1 MSHKHLLI
9 VLLVLTLIF
18 SACSLD
24 STGRAPLVWIDAPGD
39 GASVALGTSVAVM
52 AHASSNLGRVSQM
65 ALLVNDVPVINLA
78 LAPMIS
84 GVEGRGTWTPIMSGT
99 YNLQVRA
106 TAADGSSAT
115 SASVSVLVS
124 GAPTPAPLLYATHTP
139 TPTFTPITPLAL
151 PATRTPTPTFTP
163 ITPLALPAT
172 RTPTPTF
179 TPITPL
185 ALPATRTPTHTPTPT
200 FTRTPWPPA
209 QVNFRA
215 DNTSLT
221 SGQCTTLR
229 WDVEYA
235 AVVYLDG
242 SGVAG
247 HGTRQVCPNST
258 TTYRL
263 HVEAPSGNVD
273 RQVTITVSVPADTS
287 GPTISNITESND
299 PIKWP
304 PQCMPNQVTIS
315 AFVSDPSGVGM
326 VKLNYRVVEG
336 SRQGTWRSEGMSLTG
351 TSIYATTII
360 ASELQASL
368 NPPVNKVSTL
378 EYYIQA
384 FDTKGNQST
393 SPTRTVRIDYCLY

>member
-9 VLLVLTLIF
+9 ALLALTLF
-18 SACSLD
+18 SACSFD
-24 STGRAPLVWIDAPGD
+24 STYRFPPAEVWIDAPPD
-39 GASVALGTSVAVM
+39 GTQVVLGTGVAVM
-52 AHASSNLGRVSQM
+52 AHASFRSSQVSQM
-65 ALLVNDVPVINLA
+65 ALLVNGVPVMNLA
-78 LAPMIS
+78 ITRAVG
-84 GVEGRGTWTPIMSGT
+84 GVEGTGLWTPIMSGT

-106 TAADGSSAT
+106 AMSDASSVT
-115 SASVSVLVS
+115 STSVAVLVMG
-124 GAPTPAPLLYATHTP
+124 GAPTPAPLLAA

-151 PATRTPTPTFTP
+151 PITRTPTPTFTP
-163 ITPLALPAT
+163 ITPLALPI
-172 RTPTPTF
+172 TPTF
-179 TPITPL
+179 MP
-185 ALPATRTPTHTPTPT
+185 TRTPTPT

-215 DNTSLT
+215 DDTSLT
-221 SGQCTTLR
+221 SGQCTILR

-235 AVVYLDG
+235 TAVYLDG
-242 SGVAG
+242 SGVTG
-247 HGTRQVCPNST
+247 HGTRQVCPPST

-263 HVEAPSGNVD
+263 RVEAPSGNVE
-273 RQVTITVSVPADTS
+273 RQVTITVSAPADTS

-304 PQCMPNQVTIS
+304 PQCTPNQVTIS
-315 AFVSDPSGVGM
+315 AFVSDPSGVGT

-336 SRQGTWRSEGMSLTG
+336 SRQGTWRSEGMSLTS
-351 TSIYATTII
+351 TSIYATTVI

-368 NPPVNKVSTL
+368 NPPVTKGSGTL

-384 FDTKGNQST
+384 LDTKGNQST

>member
-9 VLLVLTLIF
+9 VLLALTLVL
-18 SACSLD
+18 SACD
-24 STGRAPLVWIDAPGD
+24 STGRAPSPLVWMDAPGD
-39 GASVALGTSVAVM
+39 GTSVALGTSVAVM
-52 AHASSNLGRVSQM
+52 AHASSDFGAVSQM
-65 ALLVNDVPVINLA
+65 ALLVNDVPVMNLA
-78 LAPMIS
+78 LAPTMG

-106 TAADGSSAT
+106 AAADGRSAT
-115 SASVSVLVS
+115 STSIAVLVT
-124 GAPTPAPLLYATHTP
+124 GAPTPAPLLYASP
-139 TPTFTPITPLAL
+139 TPLPTPIASPVLPPTRTPIPSRTPITPLAL

-163 ITPLALPAT
+163 ITPHASPT
-172 RTPTPTF
+172 RTF
-179 TPITPL
+179 TP
-185 ALPATRTPTHTPTPT
+185 
-200 FTRTPWPPA
+200 TRTPWPPA

-215 DNTSLT
+215 DDTTLT
-221 SGQCTTLR
+221 SGQCTMLR

-235 AVVYLDG
+235 TAVYLDG
-242 SGVAG
+242 DGVAG
-247 HGTRQVCPNST
+247 HGTKQVCPTST

-273 RQVTITVSVPADTS
+273 RQVTITVSAPADTS

-304 PQCMPNQVTIS
+304 PQCAPNQVTIS

-351 TSIYATTII
+351 TSIYATTVI

-368 NPPVNKVSTL
+368 NPPVTKVSSM

-384 FDTKGNQST
+384 LDTKGNQST
-393 SPTRTVRIDYCLY
+393 SSTRTVRIDYCLY

>member
-9 VLLVLTLIF
+9 VLLALTLVL
-18 SACSLD
+18 SACSFD
-24 STGRAPLVWIDAPGD
+24 STWRAPSPLVWMDAPGD
-39 GASVALGTSVAVM
+39 GTSVALGTSVAVM
-52 AHASSNLGRVSQM
+52 AHASSDFGAVSQM
-65 ALLVNDVPVINLA
+65 ALLVNDVPLMNLA
-78 LAPMIS
+78 LAPTMG

-106 TAADGSSAT
+106 AAADGRSAA
-115 SASVSVLVS
+115 SASVAVLVT
-124 GAPTPAPLLYATHTP
+124 GAPTPAPLLYASP
-139 TPTFTPITPLAL
+139 TPLPTPIASPVLPPTRTPIPSSTPITPLAL
-151 PATRTPTPTFTP
+151 PATRTPMPTFTP
-163 ITPLALPAT
+163 ITPQVLPT
-172 RTPTPTF
+172 RTFTPTP
-179 TPITPL
+179 
-185 ALPATRTPTHTPTPT
+185 
-200 FTRTPWPPA
+200 TRTPWPPA

-215 DNTSLT
+215 DDTSLT
-221 SGQCTTLR
+221 AGQCTMLR

-235 AVVYLDG
+235 TAVYLDG
-242 SGVAG
+242 DGVAG
-247 HGTRQVCPNST
+247 HGTRQVCPTST

-273 RQVTITVSVPADTS
+273 RQVTITVSAPADTS
-287 GPTISNITESND
+287 GPTISNITASND

-304 PQCMPNQVTIS
+304 PQCAPNQVTIS

-351 TSIYATTII
+351 TSIYATTVI

-368 NPPVNKVSTL
+368 NPPVTKVSSM

-384 FDTKGNQST
+384 LDTKGNQST
-393 SPTRTVRIDYCLY
+393 SSTRTVRIDYCLY

>member
-9 VLLVLTLIF
+9 VLLVLTLLF
-18 SACSLD
+18 SACSFD
-24 STGRAPLVWIDAPGD
+24 STWRAPSPLVWIDAPGD
-39 GASVALGTSVAVM
+39 GTSVALGTSVAVM
-52 AHASSNLGRVSQM
+52 AYASSDLGRVSQM
-65 ALLVNDVPVINLA
+65 ALLVNDVPVTNLA
-78 LAPMIS
+78 LAPVMS
-84 GVEGRGTWTPIMSGT
+84 GAEGRGTWTPIMSGP

-106 TAADGSSAT
+106 TAAGGRAET
-115 SASVSVLVS
+115 SMSVAVLVVS
-124 GAPTPAPLLYATHTP
+124 GSPTPAPLLYAT
-139 TPTFTPITPLAL
+139 PTFTLITPLAL

-200 FTRTPWPPA
+200 FTRTPLPPA

-215 DNTSLT
+215 DDTSLT

-235 AVVYLDG
+235 TAVYLDG

-247 HGTRQVCPNST
+247 HGTKQVCPAST

-273 RQVTITVSVPADTS
+273 RQVTITVSAPADTS

-304 PQCMPNQVTIS
+304 PQCAPNQVTIS

-336 SRQGTWRSEGMSLTG
+336 SRQGTWRSEGMNLTG
-351 TSIYATTII
+351 TSIYATTVI

-368 NPPVNKVSTL
+368 NPPVTKGSGTL

-393 SPTRTVRIDYCLY
+393 SSTRTVRIDYCLY